1 MLKIVKYPDPIL
13 LQENE
18 SVQFPLN
25 QPTKELIKNM
35 WDTVQG
41 MGIGLAA
48 PQVGANVKICIVHM
62 AKENKSQK
70 NLYKNKE
77 QDFVMI
83 NPEIVFFSESEVLMV
98 EGCLSFPGQ
107 FYEIWRSQGVKVR
120 YCDEKGRV
128 KEKTA
133 SGLLA
138 RVILH
143 EVDHLNGKL
152 FINMGGKKI
161 KEEDLSDDAVI
172 D

>member
-13 LQENE
+13 LQENQT
-18 SVQFPLN
+18 VQFPLN
-25 QPTKELIKNM
+25 QSTKELIKNM

-48 PQVGANVKICIVHM
+48 PQVGVNVRICIIHM
-62 AKENKSQK
+62 AKEGKSQK

-83 NPEIVFFSESEVLMV
+83 NPEIIFFSEREALMV

-107 FYEIWRSQGVKVR
+107 FYEIWRPQGVKVK
-120 YCDEKGRV
+120 YQDEKGRI
-128 KEKTA
+128 KEKTV

-138 RVILH
+138 RVIQH
-143 EVDHLNGKL
+143 EVDHLNGRL

-161 KEEDLSDDAVI
+161 KEEDLTEDALI